1 MSTDTASPAPGTV
14 TPPRPAPG
22 DARVALPP
30 GASTAEAGA
39 AVVLAMRDVAFVR
52 SGRTILEHVDL
63 TVRAGEH
70 WALVGPNGAGKST
83 ILSLCAARNHPTRGG
98 VDVLGHTLGR
108 VDVQTL
114 HRRIGHVNPR
124 HPLRTALTIQ
134 EVVLTGITG
143 TIDWRQR
150 WEPTRAEVDRA
161 RALVADMGL
170 GGKEH
175 EPWTT
180 LSQGERGRTIIAR
193 ALVADPALLLL
204 DEPSTG
210 LDVAAREQL
219 LATIDAVRVAHPEV
233 ASVLVTHHLEEL
245 PTSTSHALLLA
256 QGRVSASGR
265 ADEVLTSE
273 AVSRCFAHPIHVERR
288 HGRWRASAG
297 PATA

>member
-1 MSTDTASPAPGTV
+1 MSTDTASPV
-14 TPPRPAPG
+14 VPATSPSSV
-22 DARVALPP
+22 R
-30 GASTAEAGA
+30 AGA
-39 AVVLAMRDVAFVR
+39 RGSVPPADAPPPSAGATVVLNLGDVAFVR
-52 SGRTILEHVDL
+52 DGRTILEHVDL

-70 WALVGPNGAGKST
+70 WALIGPNGAGKST
-83 ILSLCAARNHPTRGG
+83 ILSMCGARNHPTRGE
-98 VDVLGHTLGR
+98 VEVLGHVLGR
-108 VDVQTL
+108 VDLQTL
-114 HRRIGHVNPR
+114 HRRIGHVDPR

-143 TIDWRQR
+143 TIEWRQR
-150 WEPTRAEVDRA
+150 WVPTPAEIDRA

-245 PTSTSHALLLA
+245 PTSTTHALLLA
-256 QGRVSASGR
+256 PGRVSAAGP
-265 ADEVLTSE
+265 ADDVLTTE
-273 AVSRCFAHPIHVERR
+273 AVSRCFDHPIHVERR

-297 PATA
+297 PAAT